1 MHACHPSL
9 SCDRPTAHARRL
21 AQASMRQ
28 LFPFFRLWP
37 DSVQRQLVRVLMTEV
52 RTHAPRVLECRA
64 FAR

>member
-1 MHACHPSL
+1 
-9 SCDRPTAHARRL
+9 
-21 AQASMRQ
+21 MRQ